1 MQAQTQPFEHFK
13 EFYSASTF
21 AYDGQ
26 ALQDNCDRLRYG

>member
-1 MQAQTQPFEHFK
+1 MQAQIQPFK

>member
-1 MQAQTQPFEHFK
+1 MQAQTQPFEQFK

-26 ALQDNCDRLRYG
+26 ALQDISKYE